1 MAVTH
6 TTAVRNGLANYVV
19 DLVDAGSGAGKLVIR
34 ATGTVG
40 SPGTEVATLT
50 FSDPAFGN
58 AGASVAGRADAST
71 ITADSSATGGTAAT
85 ATLEDSD
92 AAICAHCSVTATG
105 GGGDITLSSVTIG
118 AGDTVSMTSL
128 TYAAPS

>member
-6 TTAVRNGLANYVV
+6 STTIRNGIANYVV
-19 DLVDAGSGAGKLVIR
+19 DALDAGDAAKLVIR
-34 ATGTVG
+34 TTGTVG

-58 AGASVAGRADAST
+58 AGASVAGRADANT
-71 ITADSSATGGTAAT
+71 ITEDSSATGGTAAT
-85 ATLEDSD
+85 ATLQTSAD
-92 AAICAHCSVTATG
+92 AVCVHCSVTATN

-118 AGDTVSMTSL
+118 AGDTVRISSL